1 MLACTA
7 RAPTGA
13 LPRPVSEIERYER
26 GTRGRFEPEQ
36 GLHLDAAHPVT
47 RAWQLALRAQR
58 ARAEPQ
64 RLAMPQPAD
73 FDTAAASAAGA
84 HPLLLGVAEALR
96 DALVRFDVMR
106 AEALLARARAIP
118 VGREVEAIERALVE
132 LWSAAFGLRAEG
144 ETDGATLAR
153 RAREANLPRL
163 VVEATA
169 LGALRMLD
177 SGNATEALGA
187 ARVASRMARTE
198 ALPQPEY
205 LANLVLSRLRRVS
218 GKPHLAVHILRA
230 LARVVPESWRPLVA
244 FERGLAGDRDAGDPA
259 IQGLVTAA
267 ATGDERG
274 TETAIAALREGPGA
288 LAPNR
293 ATVDALIALLVPYAL
308 APDPAAGW
316 LERGDEGDVP
326 LGLHGLA
333 LHHPDPVFQSE
344 PIWVHGFAEGGA
356 RRLLSPGLGLLPNE
370 LARLDPGQRGRARTD
385 GAIATLLFAREPIP
399 EPEFFEALYGFRYK
413 PANHQGARDTL
424 YYRIRSRLEGVGEL
438 ERGDEGL
445 ALRLDRAV
453 AAPDPRFR
461 PPAESALLTL
471 VAQLGNA
478 SARETAK
485 RLGIPLRTAQH
496 SLKAL
501 AADGVCVVERAG
513 RELRYRVEDT
523 TFCTPTTAI

>member
-1 MLACTA
+1 MRGPRANA
-7 RAPTGA
+7 RAPRT
-13 LPRPVSEIERYER
+13 VSEIERYER

-36 GLHLDAAHPVT
+36 GLHLNAAHPVT
-47 RAWQLALRAQR
+47 RAWQLAFRAQR
-58 ARAEPQ
+58 SRAEPD
-64 RLAMPQPAD
+64 RIAMPTPAELD
-73 FDTAAASAAGA
+73 VAGDSPAAA
-84 HPLLLGVAEALR
+84 HPLLLAVGEAIR
-96 DALVRFDVMR
+96 DALVRFDGSR
-106 AEALLARARAIP
+106 AEALLARCRAIELS
-118 VGREVEAIERALVE
+118 GETMAIERALIE
-132 LWSAAFGLRAEG
+132 LWCEAFALPTAVSGPE
-144 ETDGATLAR
+144 DATALAR
-153 RAREANLPRL
+153 RARDAEVPRL
-163 VVEATA
+163 VIEATA
-169 LGALRMLD
+169 LGSLLTLAASD
-177 SGNATEALGA
+177 ASEALA
-187 ARVASRMARTE
+187 SARVASRMARTE

-205 LANLVLSRLRRVS
+205 LANLVLARLRRVC

-230 LARVVPESWRPLVA
+230 LARAVPMSWSAVVA
-244 FERGLAGDRDAGDPA
+244 FERGLAGDRESGDPA
-259 IQGLVTAA
+259 IEGLCAAA
-267 ATGDERG
+267 ATSDE
-274 TETAIAALREGPGA
+274 AAARAAMATLRAGPGA
-288 LAPNR
+288 LPPNR
-293 ATVDALIALLVPYAL
+293 ATVETLIALLVPH
-308 APDPAAGW
+308 APSPSGAEGW
-316 LERGDEGDVP
+316 LDRGDEGDVP

-344 PIWVHGFAEGGA
+344 PIWVHGVAGGGA
-356 RRLLSPGLGLLPNE
+356 RRLLSPGLGLLPPE
-370 LARLDPGQRGRARTD
+370 LGRLAPGQRGRARTD
-385 GAIATLLFAREPIP
+385 GAIAMLLFATAPIP

-438 ERGDEGL
+438 ERSDAGL
-445 ALRLDRAV
+445 ALRLKRSV

-461 PPAESALLTL
+461 PPPESALLTL

>member
-1 MLACTA
+1 MHGPRANG
-7 RAPTGA
+7 RAP
-13 LPRPVSEIERYER
+13 RRVSEIERYER
-26 GTRGRFEPEQ
+26 GTRGRFESEQ
-36 GLHLDAAHPVT
+36 GLRLNAAHPVT
-47 RAWQLALRAQR
+47 RAWQLAFRAQR
-58 ARAEPQ
+58 ARAEPE
-64 RLAMPQPAD
+64 RLAMPGLDELDPGPGSPA
-73 FDTAAASAAGA
+73 TA
-84 HPLLLGVAEALR
+84 HPLLLAVGEALR
-96 DALVRFDVMR
+96 DALVRFDVRR
-106 AEALLARARAIP
+106 AEALAARARAIEP
-118 VGREVEAIERALVE
+118 GSDAAAVERALIE
-132 LWSAAFGLRAEG
+132 LWCAAFGLPAEG
-144 ETDGATLAR
+144 EVDGASLAR
-153 RAREANLPRL
+153 RARDAGLPRL

-169 LGALRMLD
+169 LGAVLTLD
-177 SGNATEALGA
+177 SGDPTEALGS
-187 ARVASRMARTE
+187 ARIASRMARTE

-230 LARVVPESWRPLVA
+230 LARVVPESWRALVA
-244 FERGLAGDRDAGDPA
+244 FERGLAGDREAGDPA

-274 TETAIAALREGPGA
+274 TESAIAALRAGPGA

-308 APDPAAGW
+308 APNSAAGW

-356 RRLLSPGLGLLPNE
+356 RRLLSPGLGLLPAE
-370 LARLDPGQRGRARTD
+370 LIRLAPGQRGRARTD
-385 GAIATLLFAREPIP
+385 GAIASLLFARAPIP

-438 ERGDEGL
+438 ERGEEGL
-445 ALRLDRAV
+445 ALRLVRSV